1 MNTPSKKASQS
12 DAYQNSSFLVPNSS
26 LSKEGLSLFGYGL
39 TTKAIAKKLGG
50 GCTFFDDNCKEP
62 YTDDMGNRIL
72 PSHLFDPDASELE
85 ITTPSLKPDHPLIKS
100 AKHLLSE
107 YDFFLGS
114 REQIV
119 DNKGHGAG
127 SNSTEA
133 SQSDAYRHSYL
144 LPPTSYL
151 SKPFTVWISG
161 TNGKTTTTQML
172 THLLEKRGAVSGGN
186 IGTPLAELDP
196 DANIWV
202 LETSSFTLHH
212 TRYASPNIYL
222 LLPITPD
229 HLDWHGTPE
238 AYEADKLRP
247 LTTMREG
254 ELALVPK
261 GLNLPK
267 SDAFVVEYD
276 SNDFLCDYF
285 GLDTSKLNYRGAFL
299 QDALLSLAITKVL
312 FDETDYDLLN
322 HFKRDAHRQEEFTDV
337 KGRLW
342 VNDSKA
348 TNLDAAIQAVKGYAD
363 RHIHLIVGGDD
374 KGVDLTPLFELIA
387 PMELTLYSIGANS
400 QKIKTLAQKFG
411 INLKEAGTLES
422 AVAMIDKVLDEK
434 SVALLS
440 PAAASFDQFNSYKH
454 RGETFVNLVKAL

>member
-1 MNTPSKKASQS
+1 MKPT
-12 DAYQNSSFLVPNSS
+12 
-26 LSKEGLSLFGYGL
+26 LFGYGL

-62 YTDDMGNRIL
+62 YTDAMGNRIL
-72 PSHLFDPDASELE
+72 PSHLFDPNTSQLE
-85 ITTPSLKPDHPLIKS
+85 ITTPSLPPKHPLIQS

-107 YDFFLGS
+107 YDYFLS
-114 REQIV
+114 DPSQIE
-119 DNKGHGAG
+119 ALQ
-127 SNSTEA
+127 SNA
-133 SQSDAYRHSYL
+133 NQHSSL
-144 LPPTSYL
+144 LTPHSSL

-172 THLLEKRGAVSGGN
+172 TYLLEKRGAVSGGN
-186 IGTPLAELDP
+186 IGTPLADLRE
-196 DANIWV
+196 DAPIWV

-212 TRYASPNIYL
+212 TKFASPDIYL

-247 LTTMREG
+247 LRTMKEG

-267 SDAFVVEYD
+267 TDAYIVEYD
-276 SNDFLCDYF
+276 TNDFLCDYF
-285 GLDTSKLNYRGAFL
+285 NLDASKLNYKGAFL
-299 QDALLSLAITKVL
+299 QDALLSIAITKVL

-322 HFKRDAHRQEEFTDV
+322 TFKRDAHRQEEFTDAQ
-337 KGRLW
+337 GRLW

-348 TNLDAAIQAVKGYAD
+348 TNLDATVQAVLTYQD
-363 RHIHLIVGGDD
+363 RPIHLIIGGDD
-374 KGVDLTPLFELIA
+374 KGVDLTPLFETVKPLS
-387 PMELTLYSIGANS
+387 LTLYSIGANMEKVQRLATHYDIPLVS
-400 QKIKTLAQKFG
+400 CKTLENAIKQ
-411 INLKEAGTLES
+411 
-422 AVAMIDKVLDEK
+422 IDTVHTSE

-440 PAAASFDQFNSYKH
+440 PAAASFDQFDSYKH
-454 RGETFVNLVKAL
+454 RGECFKALLQKLSDS

>member
-12 DAYQNSSFLVPNSS
+12 DVYQHSSLLIPHSS
-26 LSKEGLSLFGYGL
+26 LSKQSITLFGYGL

-50 GCTFFDDNCKEP
+50 GCTFFDDNCKES

-72 PSHLFDPDASELE
+72 PSHLFNPDTSELE

-107 YDFFLGS
+107 YDYFLGRVLS
-114 REQIV
+114 G
-119 DNKGHGAG
+119 DNTLQK
-127 SNSTEA
+127 
-133 SQSDAYRHSYL
+133 
-144 LPPTSYL
+144 
-151 SKPFTVWISG
+151 KPFTVWISG

-186 IGTPLAELDP
+186 IGTPLAELNP
-196 DANIWV
+196 EANIWV

-247 LTTMREG
+247 LKTMQEG

-261 GLNLPK
+261 GLNLPET
-267 SDAFVVEYD
+267 DAFVVEYD
-276 SNDFLCDYF
+276 SNDFLCEYF
-285 GLDTSKLNYRGAFL
+285 GLDASQLNYRGAFL
-299 QDALLSLAITKVL
+299 QDALLSLAIAKVL
-312 FDETDYDLLN
+312 FDETDYNLLN
-322 HFKRDAHRQEEFTDV
+322 RFKRDAHRQEEFTDA

-348 TNLDAAIQAVKGYAD
+348 TNLDAAVQAVKGYAD
-363 RHIHLIVGGDD
+363 RHIHLIIGGDD
-374 KGVDLTPLFELIA
+374 KGVDLTPLFKLIA
-387 PMELTLYSIGANS
+387 PMDITLYSIGANS
-400 QKIKTLAQKFG
+400 EKVRALSEKFG
-411 INLKEAGTLES
+411 IDLKEAGTLEN
-422 AVAMIDKVLDEK
+422 AVRMIDKVLDEK
-434 SVALLS
+434 SIALLS

-454 RGETFVNLVKAL
+454 RGEAFVDLVKAL